1 MTEKLKGV
9 LKNKNNLIVIVL
21 LGVLL
26 LVIAIPVDKKE
37 KVKENDQTS
46 QNSAGGNPAGGE
58 AEQSEAEAY
67 CAYMEEKLE
76 KILSQVDGAGKVQVI
91 ISVKGTG
98 ERVVEKDHPV
108 SRSGTQE
115 KDSQGGNREVSTVDS
130 GESTVFVTA
139 SGKSEPYL
147 VQVLQPEVEGVVVL
161 AQGAGTGSVSKD
173 IAEMIQ
179 VLFGIEAHKVAIV
192 KMEDKSV

>member
-26 LVIAIPVDKKE
+26 LVIAIPVDNKE
-37 KVKENDQTS
+37 KVQENDQTS
-46 QNSAGGNPAGGE
+46 QKSVGGSPAGGE
-58 AEQSEAEAY
+58 TEQSEAEAY

-139 SGKSEPYL
+139 SGQSEPYL

-161 AQGAGTGSVSKD
+161 AQGAGTGSVSKNLSQ
-173 IAEMIQ
+173 AIQ
-179 VLFGIEAHKVAIV
+179 VLFGIEAHKIAIA
-192 KMEDKSV
+192 KMETH